1 MLKATNSSASGITT
15 YAGLYP
21 NKLTISGYC
30 TGGGFIIIKSS
41 RTAREKLWS
50 RSARVNIINP
60 NVKLDLIFLY
70 IPIYDTKSTSSRT
83 MFPAVI

>member
-1 MLKATNSSASGITT
+1 M
-15 YAGLYP
+15 
-21 NKLTISGYC
+21 
-30 TGGGFIIIKSS
+30 IIKSS

-70 IPIYDTKSTSSRT
+70 IEIYDTKSTSSRT